1 MRPELIDSANTFG
14 PTLIKGLGFSTQN
27 SSLLN
32 IPFGAVQAISI
43 LAGSYAAA
51 RFKIKSAM
59 LVVQCCFTLAG
70 GAMMYVAESGE
81 NRQQTLALVGYYF
94 LAFSFGCSPI
104 VYSWAIANVGG
115 VSRRLSHV
123 ESTLNIQQTKKSTM
137 LSFMNCATATGQL
150 TGVSRFPRKGFQ
162 F

>member
-1 MRPELIDSANTFG
+1 MCKLPYSPGEVSLITSANTFG

-81 NRQQTLALVGYYF
+81 NRQQTLALAGYYF

-115 VSRRLSHV
+115 VSRFSLRNKSSL
-123 ESTLNIQQTKKSTM
+123 TK
-137 LSFMNCATATGQL
+137 
-150 TGVSRFPRKGFQ
+150 
-162 F
+162 

>member
-1 MRPELIDSANTFG
+1 
-14 PTLIKGLGFSTQN
+14 LIKGLGFSTSN

-32 IPFGAVQAISI
+32 IPFGAVQAVSI

-51 RFKIKSAM
+51 RFKIKSIM
-59 LVVQCCFTLAG
+59 LVIQCGFTLAG

-81 NRQQTLALVGYYF
+81 NRQQTLALIGYYF

-115 VSRRLSHV
+115 VSLTFRPSDAMLIMLANQEIYHVVFHELCYRYWSIDRR
-123 ESTLNIQQTKKSTM
+123 KSP
-137 LSFMNCATATGQL
+137 
-150 TGVSRFPRKGFQ
+150 PRNALIGH
-162 F
+162 

>member
-1 MRPELIDSANTFG
+1 VRLELTNSANTFG
-14 PTLIKGLGFSTQN
+14 PTLIKGLGFSTST

-81 NRQQTLALVGYYF
+81 NRQQTLALIGYYF

-115 VSRRLSHV
+115 VGLRLSYV
-123 ESTLNIQQTKKSTM
+123 ETTLTI
-137 LSFMNCATATGQL
+137 
-150 TGVSRFPRKGFQ
+150 
-162 F
+162 